1 MEQNLFNQN
10 SQLQSIAQ
18 PNNNKFEYTTKQ
30 IADGF
35 ECSETTIRDCK
46 SNNKDYFIEGID
58 WSISAVGDPTGAKH
72 TTFWSKD
79 GIIKLASKLRLTPK
93 AIEFLIK
100 IKSEEKSRTPKTF
113 AEALRLAA
121 DQAEQI
127 ERQQALIEEQKPKV
141 ELANSIIGH
150 KTNFSVKEFI
160 DNFKIIVGKNKFLE
174 ILRNDGILM
183 DYPNRNHP
191 YQQYSKYFKIQRV
204 IKNKESRE
212 KILITPEG
220 YVYLSK
226 KYQNLMEKIEVDYE
240 IISEDIK

>member
-1 MEQNLFNQN
+1 MNELQQKQPEQWF
-10 SQLQSIAQ
+10 
-18 PNNNKFEYTTKQ
+18 TTQQ
-30 IADGF
+30 IAIVF
-35 ECSETTIRDCK
+35 EIDESSIRHIKSRNESE
-46 SNNKDYFIEGID
+46 FIEGID
-58 WSISAVGDPTGAKH
+58 WKKGFVTEFTKGRPSDI
-72 TTFWSKD
+72 WSKN
-79 GIIKLASKLRLTPK
+79 GIIKLASKLKLTSK
-93 AIEFLIK
+93 AIEFLIE
-100 IKSEEKSRTPKTF
+100 IKSEENKIRTPKTF

-121 DQAEQI
+121 DQQE
-127 ERQQALIEEQKPKV
+127 LIEKQKALLIEQKPKV

-183 DYPNRNHP
+183 DHPNRNHP

-204 IKNKESRE
+204 IKNEESRE

-226 KYQNLMEKIEVDYE
+226 KYQNLMEKIEVDYIVE
-240 IISEDIK
+240 S

>member
-1 MEQNLFNQN
+1 MELTY
-10 SQLQSIAQ
+10 
-18 PNNNKFEYTTKQ
+18 NNVSNNWYTTEQVAK
-30 IADGF
+30 GF
-35 ECSETTIRDCK
+35 DCTPEAIRKSKFDNKDKLIEYIHWKTEPVTTVTGSKLSTVWSET
-46 SNNKDYFIEGID
+46 
-58 WSISAVGDPTGAKH
+58 
-72 TTFWSKD
+72 
-79 GIIKLASKLRLTPK
+79 GIIKLAELMKLTQK
-93 AIEFLIK
+93 AQDFLFK
-100 IKSEEKSRTPKTF
+100 IKFEEELKKRNMPTTF

-121 DQAEQI
+121 DQAEK
-127 ERQQALIEEQKPKV
+127 IEEQARKIEQDKPKV
-141 ELANSIIGH
+141 ELAESIIGH

-204 IKNKESRE
+204 IKNEESRE

-226 KYQNLMEKIEVDYE
+226 KYQNLMEKIEVDYLIE
-240 IISEDIK
+240 R

>member
-1 MEQNLFNQN
+1 MELTNQFTDN
-10 SQLQSIAQ
+10 RY
-18 PNNNKFEYTTKQ
+18 FTTKQ
-30 IADGF
+30 ICMGF
-35 ECSETTIRDCK
+35 DCSIEAIQMTKARNQDELIKGIHWDMKGVTTVGGLQDTVV
-46 SNNKDYFIEGID
+46 
-58 WSISAVGDPTGAKH
+58 WSTIGVV
-72 TTFWSKD
+72 
-79 GIIKLASKLRLTPK
+79 KLAGFMTLTRKAQDFLFEIRLNEELKKRSMPK
-93 AIEFLIK
+93 D
-100 IKSEEKSRTPKTF
+100 F

-121 DQAEQI
+121 DQHEK
-127 ERQQALIEEQKPKV
+127 IEEQARRIEQDRPKV

-183 DYPNRNHP
+183 DHPNRNHP

-204 IKNKESRE
+204 IKNEESRE

-226 KYQNLMEKIEVDYE
+226 KYQNLMEKIEVDY
-240 IISEDIK
+240 IIES

>member
-1 MEQNLFNQN
+1 MEHQVINQN
-10 SQLQSIAQ
+10 D
-18 PNNNKFEYTTKQ
+18 PNILRMQTNNIQFEYTSKQ
-30 IADGF
+30 IAEGF

-46 SNNKDYFIEGID
+46 SNNKDFFIEGID
-58 WSISAVGDPTGAKH
+58 WKMEPVGTSTGLKE
-72 TTFWSKD
+72 TVLWSKE
-79 GIIKLASKLRLTPK
+79 GIIKLASKLRLTSK
-93 AIEFLIK
+93 AIEFLIE
-100 IKSEEKSRTPKTF
+100 IKSEENKIRTPKTF

-121 DQAEQI
+121 DQQE
-127 ERQQALIEEQKPKV
+127 LIEKQKALLIEQKPKI

-150 KTNFSVKEFI
+150 RTNFSVKEFI

-183 DYPNRNHP
+183 DHPNRNHP

-204 IKNKESRE
+204 IKNEESRE

-226 KYQNLMEKIEVDYE
+226 KYQNLMEKIEVNYLIE
-240 IISEDIK
+240 S

>member
-1 MEQNLFNQN
+1 MELTNQSPSN
-10 SQLQSIAQ
+10 W
-18 PNNNKFEYTTKQ
+18 YTTEQ
-30 IADGF
+30 VANGF
-35 ECSETTIRDCK
+35 ECTSEAIRSSK
-46 SNNKDYFIEGID
+46 FKNKDKLIENIHWKGVFIKTDGGNQSLIAWSEAGIL
-58 WSISAVGDPTGAKH
+58 
-72 TTFWSKD
+72 
-79 GIIKLASKLRLTPK
+79 KLAELMDRTQKAQDFVFEIRLQEELKKRNMPK
-93 AIEFLIK
+93 N
-100 IKSEEKSRTPKTF
+100 F

-121 DQAEQI
+121 DQAEK
-127 ERQQALIEEQKPKV
+127 IEEQARRIEQDKPKV
-141 ELANSIIGH
+141 ELADSIIGH

-204 IKNKESRE
+204 IKNEESRE

-226 KYQNLMEKIEVDYE
+226 KYGNLMEKIEVDYLIE
-240 IISEDIK
+240 S